1 MDESYMYIF
10 IGIVFSLGIVTTG
23 LFLATI
29 VLASTSPTNKVHQM
43 PLSLEDE
50 NNPKAADHAGDLD
63 PSTYIGRAPE
73 ILIFAL
79 TLPPSLLQKCAY
91 PPLVSACEYTAAHK
105 QYRLTIFLL
114 CRQRRPE

>member
-1 MDESYMYIF
+1 MDILVDESYMYIF

-23 LFLATI
+23 LFLVTKL
-29 VLASTSPTNKVHQM
+29 LASTKPTNKVHQM

-73 ILIFAL
+73 NFDLS
-79 TLPPSLLQKCAY
+79 PY
-91 PPLVSACEYTAAHK
+91 PPPLPAPKVRVSPAG
-105 QYRLTIFLL
+105 
-114 CRQRRPE
+114 